1 VSRWLLPCI
10 ALVPVVPLLFVA
22 LAMGQERIES
32 SPVQGDDPRDVSRD
46 DLNRD
51 DTKRDGTKG
60 DDVKKPLNK
69 DGLVDKKGRPRNP
82 PGALPVFTPEG
93 EAAALKFVGENHREL
108 AALLK
113 QLKANSP
120 EEYKRAIRE
129 LFRTTEKLAQ
139 TKSTDV
145 DRYDLDLEGWKI
157 DSEIRLL
164 AAKLTM
170 GDDEEL
176 RGKLRKQFAK
186 KNKLQVQRLE
196 LEKRR
201 AEQRLKKIDENIEK
215 LKRDQDQIA
224 DRQMTEILR
233 TVRKERP
240 AKRARSAA
248 VRSSEKTDR
257 RDGAERV
264 EKVDPAVT
272 PQRD

>member
-1 VSRWLLPCI
+1 MSRWLLPCI

-113 QLKANSP
+113 QLKMNSP

-176 RGKLRKQFAK
+176 RGKLRKQFAE

-248 VRSSEKTDR
+248 VGSGEKTDR